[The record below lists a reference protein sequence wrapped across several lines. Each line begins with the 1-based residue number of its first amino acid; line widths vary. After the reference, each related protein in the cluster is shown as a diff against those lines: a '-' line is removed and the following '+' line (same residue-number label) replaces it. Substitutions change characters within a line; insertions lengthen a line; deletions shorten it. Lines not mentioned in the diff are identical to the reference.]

1 MLIYGIH
8 PVEEILERAPSMAKR
23 LFVSASLDHA
33 QFARIQTLVREENI
47 PVVRCDGKELE
58 EMAKGGNHQRVVLET
73 GPFPYVELSALI
85 EATADKSRA
94 GLLVLEQIQDAG
106 NLGAILRSAAAMGVD
121 GVIIPKDR
129 AAQVN
134 ETTIRA
140 SAGLAMSVPVT
151 MVTNVARTLAE
162 LKEHGYWAVAA
173 VLEDAQD
180 LWQMDFH
187 LKCALV
193 MGGEHQGLRPLVEKA
208 CDFRVRIPMESTTES
223 LNVASAAAV
232 FLYEMRRQGFS
243 QQ

>member
-8 PVEEILERAPSMAKR
+8 PVEEVLERAPSMAKR
-23 LFVSASLDHA
+23 LFVSASLDHP
-33 QFARIQTLVREENI
+33 QFARIQALIGEENI
-47 PVVRCDGKELE
+47 PVVRCDGKELD

-94 GLLVLEQIQDAG
+94 CLLVLEQIQDAG

-162 LKEHGYWAVAA
+162 LKEHGYWAVGA

-180 LWQMDFH
+180 LWTMDFD

-193 MGGEHQGLRPLVEKA
+193 MGGEHQGIRPLVEKA

-223 LNVASAAAV
+223 LNVASATAV
-232 FLYEMRRQGFS
+232 FLYEMRRQRLCKG
-243 QQ
+243 